1 VSGLSRRAFL
11 TQTAALAALTGLDA
25 HTLGG
30 LLAEQEAVAAAVPST
45 LVGTVLQG
53 PVTTG
58 SYRRLLAG
66 PGEPYLPRLDVLGR
80 APGASRTGARRSLL
94 YLGHLSDLHVIDS
107 QSPGRIE
114 PMIVSDHTAWGSQRS
129 PARTDR
135 RRRHLAVVR
144 ADGHG
149 GPADVVRPAP
159 PGRLGPRRRRLG
171 TFGHEPA
178 YPRMP

>member
-1 VSGLSRRAFL
+1 MFASRGSGEPVAGLSRRAFL

-30 LLAEQEAVAAAVPST
+30 LLAEPGEAAVAPST

-53 PVTTG
+53 PVTSG
-58 SYRRLLAG
+58 SYRRLTAG

-80 APGASRTGARRSLL
+80 APAASRLAARRSLL

-114 PMIVSDHTAWGSQRS
+114 PMIVSRPRLLGLGLP
-129 PARTDR
+129 PAGRADRAR
-135 RRRHLAVVR
+135 RRPRW
-144 ADGHG
+144 
-149 GPADVVRPAP
+149 PRPSPTCASA
-159 PGRLGPRRRRLG
+159 R
-171 TFGHEPA
+171 
-178 YPRMP
+178 

>member
-1 VSGLSRRAFL
+1 MRVAEIGGTVAGLSRRAFL

-30 LLAEQEAVAAAVPST
+30 LLAEPEAVAAAVPST

-58 SYRRLLAG
+58 SYRRLVAG

-80 APGASRTGARRSLL
+80 APGRAAPAARRSLL

-114 PMIVSDHTAWGSQRS
+114 PMIVSEPRRLGLGLP
-129 PARTDR
+129 PAGPADRAR
-135 RRRHLAVVR
+135 RRRR
-144 ADGHG
+144 W
-149 GPADVVRPAP
+149 
-159 PGRLGPRRRRLG
+159 
-171 TFGHEPA
+171 
-178 YPRMP
+178 

>member
-30 LLAEQEAVAAAVPST
+30 LLAEPEAVAAAIPST

-107 QSPGRIE
+107 QFPR
-114 PMIVSDHTAWGSQRS
+114 PD
-129 PARTDR
+129 RTDDR
-135 RRRHLAVVR
+135 
-144 ADGHG
+144 
-149 GPADVVRPAP
+149 VRPHGVGLSAFSCP
-159 PGRLGPRRRRLG
+159 D
-171 TFGHEPA
+171 
-178 YPRMP
+178 